1 MRVLLR
7 FSRLLGEGV
16 SYSTTHNN
24 EIRRQYEKEYRA
36 VFSG

>member
-16 SYSTTHNN
+16 SYSPTHKNDF
-24 EIRRQYEKEYRA
+24 RRQYEKECQA